1 VPPLR
6 NQASAFA
13 APRSHSPSAA
23 PSVQRDFYLKL
34 AESRKVYEKELAKA
48 KKRLVYSG
56 STELIFIPSL
66 FLCTNSLCGV

>member
-13 APRSHSPSAA
+13 ALRSHSPSAA
-23 PSVQRDFYLKL
+23 PEQRDFYLKL

-66 FLCTNSLCGV
+66 FLCTNSLGGV

>member
-6 NQASAFA
+6 IQASAFA

-23 PSVQRDFYLKL
+23 PVQRDFYLKL
-34 AESRKVYEKELAKA
+34 VESRKVYEKELAKA

-66 FLCTNSLCGV
+66 FLCTNSLGGV